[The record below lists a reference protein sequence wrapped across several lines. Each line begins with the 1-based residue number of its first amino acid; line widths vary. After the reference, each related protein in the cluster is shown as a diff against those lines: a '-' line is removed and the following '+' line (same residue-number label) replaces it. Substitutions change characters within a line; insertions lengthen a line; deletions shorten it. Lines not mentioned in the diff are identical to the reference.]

1 MINKLRNAIHNQDK
15 FDEII
20 YTKQN
25 VNQPIINNPDVVNV
39 KYHQQFI
46 SSAEES
52 SEISSL
58 IYQRDN
64 NDDDVDD
71 VDDERVESEDDDV
84 DEHNINV
91 RLNGLKMENS
101 ETGKMT
107 STSSLYLK
115 VPNDLLQK
123 NQSNNPNDIDE
134 EDDDEANI
142 NRGFKQ
148 RW

>member
-25 VNQPIINNPDVVNV
+25 VNQSIINNPDVVNV

-52 SEISSL
+52 SETSSL

-64 NDDDVDD
+64 HDDD

-107 STSSLYLK
+107 STPSLYLK

-123 NQSNNPNDIDE
+123 NQSNNPDDIDE
-134 EDDDEANI
+134 EDDDDEANI
-142 NRGFKQ
+142 NRRFKQ

>member
-25 VNQPIINNPDVVNV
+25 VNQSIINNPDVVNV

-58 IYQRDN
+58 IYQGDN
-64 NDDDVDD
+64 NDDD
-71 VDDERVESEDDDV
+71 VDDERVESEEDDDV
-84 DEHNINV
+84 DEHSISV
-91 RLNGLKMENS
+91 RLKMENS
-101 ETGKMT
+101 EAGKMT
-107 STSSLYLK
+107 NTSSLYLK

-123 NQSNNPNDIDE
+123 NQSNNPDDIDE